1 MYNFHLA
8 AFYSKWLT
16 DLAGTQSESGG
27 LGTVA
32 PASNYDKNG
41 STAWPAAIAYI
52 PIDLW
57 DFYADKRP
65 MEKNLEVMSGFAK
78 SSLQRQVEGKPEII
92 RDVLGDWMAP
102 VMVFSDSLRNNTMAP
117 PEGMTLYGTAAHYRV
132 VESVSKINR
141 ILGNETRAIE
151 FEKWAQRIGRN
162 FNLEFFDQKSK
173 TYHGDKPTN
182 FRQSANVVPLDYGLV
197 QKENR
202 GIVVQKVLQD
212 IHENGDRLATGFLGT
227 ASMMAWLPQ
236 ADPELAFKLSTHRNY
251 PGWGY
256 MVEQGANTMWDAW
269 DGDNSRNHPPFCLIS
284 EYFFRY
290 LAGIQPDPLTPGFR
304 HFFVNP
310 SVVGDL
316 TFVNATHECPYG
328 SIKSNWKRE
337 NDLFTLEVTVPV
349 NTTATIL
356 LPAKPGS
363 QISES
368 GQDIDKVKGVR
379 YLRYEQGKAVFELG
393 SGNYLFQS
401 KL

>member
-1 MYNFHLA
+1 
-8 AFYSKWLT
+8 
-16 DLAGTQSESGG
+16 
-27 LGTVA
+27 
-32 PASNYDKNG
+32 
-41 STAWPAAIAYI
+41 
-52 PIDLW
+52 
-57 DFYADKRP
+57 
-65 MEKNLEVMSGFAK
+65 SGFAK

-151 FEKWAQRIGRN
+151 YEKWAQRIGRN

-202 GIVVQKVLQD
+202 EIVVQKVLQD

-256 MVEQGANTMWDAW
+256 MVEQGANTMWEAW

-290 LAGIQPDPLTPGFR
+290 LAGIQPDPANPGFR

-337 NDLFTLEVTVPV
+337 NDLFILEVTVPV

-356 LPAKPGS
+356 LLAKPGS

-368 GQDIDKVKGVR
+368 GQDVDKIKGVR